1 MGSYISHLF
10 DHHKKKETI
19 MESEKHH
26 LARRK
31 RSRLIGMVVMII
43 EQMVSLLTNHW
54 LFFVNGFFG
63 ALIVGA
69 LLAPIFM
76 ELGWTGAGRLTYTI
90 YSFTCH
96 QLPERSYFFFTPQGV
111 MTSYTKQ
118 EVIDDGA
125 DPRNVLT
132 LRQYIGSPEMGWK
145 AGFSDRMFSMY
156 GGAFLGGVIYWLV
169 SRKRL
174 MNPIPIWLMIL
185 LVLPMVIDGTS
196 HLISEITSSGFRD
209 SNEWAKPIFG
219 AQSTLFYTG
228 TTIGTL
234 NSHLRLVTGLLFG
247 LGTMLFAYPLI
258 GYGFN
263 DLAEEAQRMR
273 IRNEVWSVNSQQ

>member
-1 MGSYISHLF
+1 
-10 DHHKKKETI
+10 
-19 MESEKHH
+19 MEWEKHD

-31 RSRLIGMVVMII
+31 RSRLTRYVATVI
-43 EQMVSLLTNHW
+43 EGITTFLTAHW

-76 ELGWTGAGRLTYTI
+76 ELGWTKVGRLTYTI

-111 MTSYTKQ
+111 ITSYSKQ
-118 EVIDDGA
+118 DVIADGA

-132 LRQYIGSPEMGWK
+132 LRKYIGSPEMGWK
-145 AGFSDRMFSMY
+145 SGFSDRMFSMY
-156 GGAFLGGVIYWLV
+156 GGAFLGGVIYWLL
-169 SRKRL
+169 SQKRV

-185 LVLPMVIDGTS
+185 LTLPMAIDGTS
-196 HLISEITSSGFRD
+196 HLISEITLSGFRD
-209 SNEWAKPIFG
+209 ANEWAKPIFG
-219 AQSTLFYTG
+219 VQSPEFYTG
-228 TTIGTL
+228 ATIGTL
-234 NSHLRLVTGLLFG
+234 NSNLRLITGLLFG

-258 GYGFN
+258 GYGFD
-263 DLAEEAQRMR
+263 DLAQEAERMR
-273 IRNEVWSVNSQQ
+273 IRNEVWSVNSKQ